1 MAHPSVWLSQRACC
15 LKKLFTCQGT
25 PCRRGQ
31 TVTGSGA
38 GRTFRFGSPSI
49 YNGHFFSKTWYCQRK
64 ISENLSTLLS
74 ESASGFVPCFALS
87 TFQRTEI
94 CRLLS
99 MPVRKIL
106 LCWLRELV
114 AVRAVFKTL
123 RGDGAC
129 KALSLGEVAAAVR
142 LRIAGFGEGTP
153 QQDSDAKS
161 GTSVESCSLL
171 LQASLHFT
179 TDIFPAKSRVR
190 ICKHFVNELPSPA
203 VRCCDFFS
211 VFMASQQRDYDIPM
225 VTLALPL
232 VRLDRSVF
240 PPLPLLQSQKRF
252 LAKSQIV
259 F

>member
-1 MAHPSVWLSQRACC
+1 MGSSCPLLSSPTGNDPAFP
-15 LKKLFTCQGT
+15 KLTFLARSHAG
-25 PCRRGQ
+25 GL
-31 TVTGSGA
+31 GA
-38 GRTFRFGSPSI
+38 SFGSAITESLLPEKAIHLSRNTVPPGSNC
-49 YNGHFFSKTWYCQRK
+49 YRLRHGKGFPAWKPLNLQRTFFSKTWYCQRK

-123 RGDGAC
+123 RGDRAC

-153 QQDSDAKS
+153 QQDSD
-161 GTSVESCSLL
+161 GTE
-171 LQASLHFT
+171 
-179 TDIFPAKSRVR
+179 
-190 ICKHFVNELPSPA
+190 
-203 VRCCDFFS
+203 
-211 VFMASQQRDYDIPM
+211 
-225 VTLALPL
+225 
-232 VRLDRSVF
+232 
-240 PPLPLLQSQKRF
+240 
-252 LAKSQIV
+252 
-259 F
+259 

>member
-1 MAHPSVWLSQRACC
+1 MHPITGSNSQGFSKTESPLLYNFCFLRLPDVLGTRFTPAINSCGLSSDGLRRLLSRSDDPGWGVAAHCCHRPPGTTRLSRSWRFSLTPTREVMAHPSVWLSQRACC

-31 TVTGSGA
+31 TVTDSGT
-38 GRTFRFGSPSI
+38 GRAFRLGSPSI

-123 RGDGAC
+123 RSDRAC

-153 QQDSDAKS
+153 
-161 GTSVESCSLL
+161 
-171 LQASLHFT
+171 
-179 TDIFPAKSRVR
+179 
-190 ICKHFVNELPSPA
+190 
-203 VRCCDFFS
+203 
-211 VFMASQQRDYDIPM
+211 
-225 VTLALPL
+225 
-232 VRLDRSVF
+232 
-240 PPLPLLQSQKRF
+240 
-252 LAKSQIV
+252 
-259 F
+259 

>member
-1 MAHPSVWLSQRACC
+1 MGSSCPLLSSPTGNDPAFPKLTLIAHSHTGGLGASFGSAITESLLPEKAIHLSRNTVPPGSNCYR
-15 LKKLFTCQGT
+15 L
-25 PCRRGQ
+25 RRGKDFPIWKPLNLQ
-31 TVTGSGA
+31 
-38 GRTFRFGSPSI
+38 RT
-49 YNGHFFSKTWYCQRK
+49 FFSKTWYCQRK

-123 RGDGAC
+123 RGDRAC

-153 QQDSDAKS
+153 QQDSD
-161 GTSVESCSLL
+161 GTE
-171 LQASLHFT
+171 
-179 TDIFPAKSRVR
+179 
-190 ICKHFVNELPSPA
+190 
-203 VRCCDFFS
+203 
-211 VFMASQQRDYDIPM
+211 
-225 VTLALPL
+225 
-232 VRLDRSVF
+232 
-240 PPLPLLQSQKRF
+240 
-252 LAKSQIV
+252 
-259 F
+259 

>member
-1 MAHPSVWLSQRACC
+1 MGSSCPLLSSPTGNDPAFPKLAFLAHSHAGGHGAPFGLAITESLLSEKAIHLSRNTVPPGSNCYR
-15 LKKLFTCQGT
+15 L
-25 PCRRGQ
+25 RRGKDFPIWKPLNLQ
-31 TVTGSGA
+31 
-38 GRTFRFGSPSI
+38 RT
-49 YNGHFFSKTWYCQRK
+49 FFSKTWYCQRK

-123 RGDGAC
+123 RSDGAC

-153 QQDSDAKS
+153 QQDSDE
-161 GTSVESCSLL
+161 TE
-171 LQASLHFT
+171 
-179 TDIFPAKSRVR
+179 
-190 ICKHFVNELPSPA
+190 
-203 VRCCDFFS
+203 
-211 VFMASQQRDYDIPM
+211 
-225 VTLALPL
+225 
-232 VRLDRSVF
+232 
-240 PPLPLLQSQKRF
+240 
-252 LAKSQIV
+252 
-259 F
+259 

>member
-1 MAHPSVWLSQRACC
+1 MGSSCPLLSSPTGNDPACPKLALLAYPSGGPRKVARLCGERRSSAMIELSRLRGSERYAACSDEVLARPSARLSQRACC
-15 LKKLFTCQGT
+15 LKKLFSCQGT

-31 TVTGSGA
+31 TVTGSGT
-38 GRTFRFGSPSI
+38 GRAFRLGSPSI

-123 RGDGAC
+123 RGDRAC

-153 QQDSDAKS
+153 QQDSD
-161 GTSVESCSLL
+161 GTE
-171 LQASLHFT
+171 
-179 TDIFPAKSRVR
+179 
-190 ICKHFVNELPSPA
+190 
-203 VRCCDFFS
+203 
-211 VFMASQQRDYDIPM
+211 
-225 VTLALPL
+225 
-232 VRLDRSVF
+232 
-240 PPLPLLQSQKRF
+240 
-252 LAKSQIV
+252 
-259 F
+259 

>member
-1 MAHPSVWLSQRACC
+1 MRPFIGWSATVVITLGRSRMGSSCPLLSSPTGNDPAFPKLALLAHSHAGGHGAPFGLAI
-15 LKKLFTCQGT
+15 
-25 PCRRGQ
+25 
-31 TVTGSGA
+31 TGSLLSEKAIHLSRNTVPPGSNCYRLRHGKGFPA
-38 GRTFRFGSPSI
+38 WKPLNLQRTLFLKNLVLPE
-49 YNGHFFSKTWYCQRK
+49 KK
-64 ISENLSTLLS
+64 SENLSTLLS

-153 QQDSDAKS
+153 QQDSD
-161 GTSVESCSLL
+161 GTE
-171 LQASLHFT
+171 
-179 TDIFPAKSRVR
+179 
-190 ICKHFVNELPSPA
+190 
-203 VRCCDFFS
+203 
-211 VFMASQQRDYDIPM
+211 
-225 VTLALPL
+225 
-232 VRLDRSVF
+232 
-240 PPLPLLQSQKRF
+240 
-252 LAKSQIV
+252 
-259 F
+259 

>member
-1 MAHPSVWLSQRACC
+1 MSLVRLFVLSS
-15 LKKLFTCQGT
+15 F
-25 PCRRGQ
+25 
-31 TVTGSGA
+31 
-38 GRTFRFGSPSI
+38 PSI
-49 YNGHFFSKTWYCQRK
+49 AQIDAIKECLHKGYNRRT
-64 ISENLSTLLS
+64 
-74 ESASGFVPCFALS
+74 SASLTLPICPC
-87 TFQRTEI
+87 
-94 CRLLS
+94 LLYTS
-99 MPVRKIL
+99 
-106 LCWLRELV
+106 
-114 AVRAVFKTL
+114 
-123 RGDGAC
+123 
-129 KALSLGEVAAAVR
+129 
-142 LRIAGFGEGTP
+142 
-153 QQDSDAKS
+153 KS

>member
-1 MAHPSVWLSQRACC
+1 MRPFIGWSATVVITLGRSRMGSSCPLLSSPTGNDPAFP
-15 LKKLFTCQGT
+15 KLAFLA
-25 PCRRGQ
+25 RSH
-31 TVTGSGA
+31 TGGLGA
-38 GRTFRFGSPSI
+38 SFGSAITESLLPEKAIRLSRNTVPPGSNC
-49 YNGHFFSKTWYCQRK
+49 YRLRHKKDFPAWKPLNLQRTFFSKTWYCQRK

-153 QQDSDAKS
+153 QQDSD
-161 GTSVESCSLL
+161 GTE
-171 LQASLHFT
+171 
-179 TDIFPAKSRVR
+179 
-190 ICKHFVNELPSPA
+190 
-203 VRCCDFFS
+203 
-211 VFMASQQRDYDIPM
+211 
-225 VTLALPL
+225 
-232 VRLDRSVF
+232 
-240 PPLPLLQSQKRF
+240 
-252 LAKSQIV
+252 
-259 F
+259 

>member
-1 MAHPSVWLSQRACC
+1 MGSSCPLLSSPTGNDPAFPKLAFLAHSHAGGHGAPFGLAITESLLSEKAIHLSRNTVPPGSNCYR
-15 LKKLFTCQGT
+15 L
-25 PCRRGQ
+25 RRGKNFPIWKPLNLQ
-31 TVTGSGA
+31 
-38 GRTFRFGSPSI
+38 RT
-49 YNGHFFSKTWYCQRK
+49 FFSKTWYCQRK

-153 QQDSDAKS
+153 QQDSD
-161 GTSVESCSLL
+161 GTE
-171 LQASLHFT
+171 
-179 TDIFPAKSRVR
+179 
-190 ICKHFVNELPSPA
+190 
-203 VRCCDFFS
+203 
-211 VFMASQQRDYDIPM
+211 
-225 VTLALPL
+225 
-232 VRLDRSVF
+232 
-240 PPLPLLQSQKRF
+240 
-252 LAKSQIV
+252 
-259 F
+259 

>member
-1 MAHPSVWLSQRACC
+1 MGSSCPLLSSPTGNDPAFPKLAFLAHSHAGGLGASFGSAITESLLPEKAIHLS
-15 LKKLFTCQGT
+15 T
-25 PCRRGQ
+25 PCCRGQ

-99 MPVRKIL
+99 MPVRKTF

-114 AVRAVFKTL
+114 SAQAIFKTL
-123 RGDGAC
+123 RGDRAC

-153 QQDSDAKS
+153 QQDSD
-161 GTSVESCSLL
+161 GTE
-171 LQASLHFT
+171 
-179 TDIFPAKSRVR
+179 
-190 ICKHFVNELPSPA
+190 
-203 VRCCDFFS
+203 
-211 VFMASQQRDYDIPM
+211 
-225 VTLALPL
+225 
-232 VRLDRSVF
+232 
-240 PPLPLLQSQKRF
+240 
-252 LAKSQIV
+252 
-259 F
+259 